1 MPQLTLSNREEQ
13 KMKITSKLLSAVCAI
28 FLSAAGQIPSSN
40 AQVPGLRGI
49 DHLGLTVPNLQ
60 EAVDFFVKVVGCE
73 DFFSNTGSPRNDD
86 WMKENLNVD
95 PRAIATNHRVR
106 CGNGANFELF
116 EYQSPDQRTVQPKNS
131 DYGGH
136 HLAFYVDDLDATVA
150 YLRGKGLRV
159 LGDIKHNTAGPTK
172 GLSWIYVLAPWGTQ
186 LEFLSYPKG
195 LEYEQTT
202 TKRLFDPRSCAL
214 TGC

>member
-1 MPQLTLSNREEQ
+1 MKPIKVLSG
-13 KMKITSKLLSAVCAI
+13 VCAVV
-28 FLSAAGQIPSSN
+28 LGTVGQTPTSS

-49 DHLGLTVPNLQ
+49 EHVGLTVPNLK
-60 EAVDFFVKVVGCE
+60 EAVDFFVDVVGCE
-73 DFFSNTGSPRNDD
+73 DFFTNRGSLRDDD
-86 WMKENLNVD
+86 WMKENMNVH
-95 PRAIATNHRVR
+95 PKAVPTNHRVR

-136 HLAFYVDDLDATVA
+136 HLAFYVDDIEAAVA
-150 YLRGKGLRV
+150 YLRGKGLKV
-159 LGDIKHNTAGPTK
+159 LGEIKTNTAGPTQ

-195 LEYEQTT
+195 LAYEQTT
-202 TKRLFDPRSCAL
+202 SQRLFDPRK
-214 TGC
+214 

>member
-1 MPQLTLSNREEQ
+1 
-13 KMKITSKLLSAVCAI
+13 MKIAIKALSGVCAI
-28 FLSAAGQIPSSN
+28 FLGTVSEIPTPR

-49 DHLGLTVPNLQ
+49 DHVGLTVPNLQ
-60 EAVDFFVKVVGCE
+60 EAVDFFVNVVGCE
-73 DFFSNTGSPRNDD
+73 DFFSVKGGPFDNN

-95 PRAIATNHRVR
+95 PRASVTNHRVR

-131 DYGGH
+131 DIGGH
-136 HLAFYVDDLDATVA
+136 HLAFYVDDIEATVA

-159 LGDIKHNTAGPTK
+159 LGDIKHNAAGPTK

-195 LEYEQTT
+195 LEYEQAT
-202 TKRLFDPRSCAL
+202 TKRLWDPR
-214 TGC
+214 